1 MSDEMLKISAM
12 VRSALMVEDLA
23 RSTDFYT
30 KVLGISQVYWEGT
43 LKGQSVERLLGVP
56 EGSVCKARILT
67 PTPENMGM
75 VGLFELSQ
83 PKPQRVQKR
92 DDTSQIGEAF
102 LVFYAS
108 DLDEVMHRL
117 DAGNHTVLYPPIA
130 LEHEGQV
137 KQREMGCLDPD
148 GFKINLIEWDPA
160 ADKRPELTLDQLS

>member
-1 MSDEMLKISAM
+1 MSTDMLRISAM

-23 RSTDFYT
+23 RSTDFYAQ
-30 KVLGISQVYWEGT
+30 VLGMRDVYWEGT
-43 LKGQSVERLLGVP
+43 LKGTSVERLLGVP
-56 EGSVCKARILT
+56 KGSVCNARILT
-67 PTPENMGM
+67 PTPQNMGM

-108 DLDEVMHRL
+108 DLDEVMRRL
-117 DAGNHTVLYPPIA
+117 DAGNHRVLCPPIA

-148 GFKINLIEWDPA
+148 GFKINLIEWDPSA
-160 ADKRPELTLDQLS
+160 EKRPELTPGHIE